1 MIPGN
6 NHALELAAADLRRR
20 ALRSRTRKHRAAD
33 FTPPDWPPSRGPTP
47 NPRRH

>member
-6 NHALELAAADLRRR
+6 DFALEQAAADLRRR
-20 ALRSRTRKHRAAD
+20 ALKSRSRRQRAAG
-33 FTPPDWPPSRGPTP
+33 FAPPEWPPSRGPTP